1 MKSGNLFVVLMMCL
15 LVAGGTAAAQG
26 VGASGDIKGTVT
38 DPTGAVL
45 AKASVTV
52 TDAEK
57 GVKRTAASDATGQ
70 YQVTSL
76 LPSTYQVSVQISG
89 FETEVHKGIVVNVGQ
104 TTVVDFHLRV
114 SSTSEQVDVTTAPP
128 VVETEKGSEAN
139 VVDQRY
145 IQNLPIDQ
153 RDYLSFTLLLPG
165 VSDARTSM
173 GTDFHVRQTPQT
185 GLSFYGSNGRGNNVT
200 VDGGQFNGDSGAAEV
215 NLSQDAVQE
224 FQINR
229 SSYAAELG
237 AASGASINIVSKSG
251 SNDLHG
257 SIYGFFRNDAM
268 DATNPFA
275 FTNALV
281 PGDPFSTTAVS
292 QPTKNTLSR
301 QQYGATLGFPL
312 QKDKTFFFASYEGLR
327 DHEQTAVPLL
337 TNSNIFTPDTAT
349 RGNDQQEI
357 IGGLAGLGATPVP
370 CLTGQPALPASV
382 CAGILTNV
390 LSINPAASPLSQ
402 FLVNEFESNGGL
414 FPFSTINN
422 YWSGRLDHTFNDSN
436 QAYLRGLYGLSDVGN
451 PNVGALQGV
460 SRGSTVKQWTG
471 SLLGAWYHQFSPKTQ
486 NEFRA
491 QWNLVQFNVFSN
503 EPGGAEL
510 NIGAFQF
517 GRDNTLPDFSTLRQY
532 EISDNFTMIRGHHTM
547 KFGFYEDVRGDR
559 TASSTFFAP
568 NITFSSLPGGI
579 LSPCLQVPAACGL
592 APAPGND
599 CTLVLTN
606 HQPLPPGTTCP
617 AVMNALQSFTLGLPT
632 FYQQGF
638 GNPTTVANLPLSSA
652 YWQDSWNIKPSFTL
666 NLGLRYDR
674 DTRYVMPTD
683 KLNFAPR
690 ASFAWDV
697 FGDHKTVVRGGGGIF
712 YSPTYVQID
721 FATKELGVVNG
732 TGPQI
737 QNFLIPLT
745 GAPGNP
751 ALTSAAIF
759 NQFFNNPANPLF
771 GLLGN
776 GLFPNNACN
785 LSGGPSGAGAGACVT
800 QASLGQFGSLNAFP
814 AFFNVPKSFHNPYSE
829 QGSFGI
835 ESEVSPGMSLSV
847 DYIYVHTLRLP
858 WTQNINLLPTAP
870 TVTGIPNTNGLP
882 FQTWNSQFAPQ
893 CALLVNNPCF
903 VNPLIIA
910 NDQYSSTGSAVY
922 NGVTVEARK
931 RFNDHY
937 TFLANYTWSKALDD
951 ISDFNISYS
960 AQNNTKL
967 GLDRGP
973 SLFDQRHKITVA
985 GIIESPWKN
994 IIMNGFEF
1002 SPIFRYNSG
1011 HPFNLLAGTDLNGD
1025 NNANTDRPPGAGR
1038 NTGLGPNYFDFDARL
1053 SRRFKI
1059 TEGVSLQFTA
1069 EAFNLA
1075 NRTNYSSVNNV
1086 VGPNQPPFFNVS
1098 GQVGNPSSPLSFDA
1112 ASPKR
1117 ELQLGVRLAF

>member
-1 MKSGNLFVVLMMCL
+1 MKSGNFCVVLTVCL
-15 LVAGGTAAAQG
+15 LVATGIAAAQG

-45 AKASVTV
+45 ANASVTV

-57 GVKRTAASDATGQ
+57 GVKRTASSGAGGQ
-70 YQVTSL
+70 YEVTSL
-76 LPSTYQVSVQISG
+76 LPSTYQVLVQISG
-89 FETEVHKGIVVNVGQ
+89 FETEVQKGIVVNVGQ
-104 TTVVDFHLRV
+104 TTVVDFRLKV
-114 SSTSEQVDVTTAPP
+114 SSASTQVEVTAAPP

-145 IQNLPIDQ
+145 IQDLPIDQ
-153 RDYLSFTLLLPG
+153 RDYLTFTLLLPG
-165 VSDARTSM
+165 VSDARSSV

-185 GLSFYGSNGRGNNVT
+185 GLSFYGSNGRGNNIT
-200 VDGGQFNGDSGAAEV
+200 VDGGQFNGDSGAAEI

-251 SNDLHG
+251 TNDLHG
-257 SIYGFFRNDAM
+257 SVYGFFRNDAM
-268 DATNPFA
+268 DARNPFA

-281 PGDPFSTTAVS
+281 PGDPFSTAAVS

-327 DHEQTAVPLL
+327 DHEQTPVPLL
-337 TNSNIFTPDTAT
+337 TNSNIFAPDTAAN
-349 RGNDQQEI
+349 GNDQQEI
-357 IGGLAGLGATPVP
+357 INGLAAQGGTPVP
-370 CLTGQPALPASV
+370 CLTGQPALPSAV
-382 CAGILTNV
+382 CAAILQNV
-390 LSINPAASPLSQ
+390 LTINPANGPRSA

-532 EISDNFTMIRGHHTM
+532 EFADNFTMIRGRHTM

-568 NITFSSLPGGI
+568 NITFSSLFGGL

-592 APAPGND
+592 ITVTPALLNP
-599 CTLVLTN
+599 
-606 HQPLPPGTTCP
+606 
-617 AVMNALQSFTLGLPT
+617 LQSFSLGLPT

-652 YWQDSWNIKPSFTL
+652 YWQDSWNMKPSFTL
-666 NLGLRYDR
+666 NFGVRYDR

-697 FGDHKTVVRGGGGIF
+697 FGDHKTVMRGGGGIF

-800 QASLGQFGSLNAFP
+800 QAGLAQFGSLNAFP

-835 ESEVSPGMSLSV
+835 ESEVSRGMSLSI

-870 TVTGIPNTNGLP
+870 TVTGIPGTNGLP
-882 FQTWNSQFAPQ
+882 FQTWNPQFAPQ
-893 CALLVNNPCF
+893 CALLVGNPCF
-903 VNPLIIA
+903 VNPLLIA
-910 NDQYSSTGSAVY
+910 NDQYSSTASALY

-931 RFNDHY
+931 RFSEHY

-960 AQNNTKL
+960 AQNNTNL

-973 SLFDQRHKITVA
+973 SLFDQRHKVTVA
-985 GIIESPWKN
+985 GIIDSPWKN
-994 IIMNGFEF
+994 PILNGFEI

-1025 NNANTDRPPGAGR
+1025 NNGNTDRPPGAGR
-1038 NTGLGPNYFDFDARL
+1038 NTGLGPDYIDFDARV

-1059 TEGVSLQFTA
+1059 TEGVSLQFMA
-1069 EAFNLA
+1069 EGFNVF

-1086 VGPNQPPFFNVS
+1086 VGPNFPPFFNVA
-1098 GQVGNPSSPLSFDA
+1098 GIVGAPATSPLGFTA
-1112 ASPKR
+1112 ASAKR
-1117 ELQLGVRLAF
+1117 ELQFGVRLAF